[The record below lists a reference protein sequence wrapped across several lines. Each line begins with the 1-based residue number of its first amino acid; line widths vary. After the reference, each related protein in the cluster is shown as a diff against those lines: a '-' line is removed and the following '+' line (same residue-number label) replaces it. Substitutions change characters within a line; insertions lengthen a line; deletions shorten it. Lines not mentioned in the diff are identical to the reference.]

1 MKFCGGI
8 GFAIQQET
16 EPGIYEP
23 VVAEKT
29 YYGDV
34 LQNFR
39 KWQSGE
45 KINDD
50 IVLNN
55 KISIIANSFAVENF
69 GAMKYVSYLGQKWE
83 IETAEIAY
91 PRIILTVGGLY
102 HAT

>member
-1 MKFCGGI
+1 MKFCGDI
-8 GFAIQQET
+8 GFVIQQET
-16 EPGIYEP
+16 EPGIYES

-55 KISIIANSFAVENF
+55 KISIIANSFALETS
-69 GAMKYVSYLGQKWE
+69 GAMKYVSYLGQKWK
-83 IETAEIAY
+83 IESAEIAY
-91 PRIILTVGGLY
+91 PRIILTIGGLY

>member
-1 MKFCGGI
+1 MKFCGDI
-8 GFAIQQET
+8 GFVIQQET
-16 EPGIYEP
+16 EPGIYEG

-55 KISIIANSFAVENF
+55 KISIIANSFALENS
-69 GAMKYVSYLGQKWE
+69 GAMKYVSYLGQKWK
-83 IETAEIAY
+83 IESAEIAY
-91 PRIILTVGGLY
+91 PRIILTIGGLY